1 MLCLERLLRDEADYA
16 ELAKRRCRMFR
27 IRKEKLY
34 AVARGIGELRRDPG
48 DLIEWWKLQRDRI
61 APGAMVGDRVGEL
74 CAIVQRNVRLLVPGI
89 VPFRRAAFSNLNAAV
104 SFPSG
109 RRA

>member
-1 MLCLERLLRDEADYA
+1 ML
-16 ELAKRRCRMFR
+16 R

-34 AVARGIGELRRDPG
+34 GLACGFREFCRDPG

-61 APGAMVGDRVGEL
+61 AAGAMVGDRVGKF
-74 CAIVQRNVRLLVPGI
+74 CAILQWNVSLISAGYATGQPPRLSV
-89 VPFRRAAFSNLNAAV
+89 AFSNLNAAI
-104 SFPSG
+104 SIPSG